1 MAQWA
6 FKKKINIVDTMR
18 LDRKSIPKEIK
29 SLENRDKRSVLNV
42 FDSHKKILLVSHIDK
57 KSGKR
62 NVAVLSTL
70 HGEVRVRKD
79 ERRKPN
85 IHKLYDHTKV
95 A

>member
-6 FKKKINIVDTMR
+6 FKKKITIVDTMR

-42 FDSHKKILLVSHIDK
+42 FEKNKKTLLISHIDK

-70 HGEVRVRKD
+70 HGEV
-79 ERRKPN
+79 
-85 IHKLYDHTKV
+85 
-95 A
+95 

>member
-6 FKKKINIVDTMR
+6 FKKKITIVDTMR

-70 HGEVRVRKD
+70 HGEV
-79 ERRKPN
+79 
-85 IHKLYDHTKV
+85 
-95 A
+95 

>member
-6 FKKKINIVDTMR
+6 FKKKITIVDTMR
-18 LDRKSIPKEIK
+18 LDRKSIPKEIT

-70 HGEVRVRKD
+70 HGEV
-79 ERRKPN
+79 
-85 IHKLYDHTKV
+85 
-95 A
+95 

>member
-1 MAQWA
+1 MW
-6 FKKKINIVDTMR
+6 

-42 FDSHKKILLVSHIDK
+42 FDSHKKTLLVSHIDK

-70 HGEVRVRKD
+70 HGEVWVTND
-79 ERRKPN
+79 ERRKPD
-85 IHKLYDHTKV
+85 IHKLYDHKKV